1 MRTGIGFDSHR
12 LAEARTL
19 VLGGVTIDHPKGLLG
34 HSDGDCVI
42 HAVVDALLGAMGAG
56 DIGEHFPD
64 TDPQWKDAD
73 STRFL
78 AHVAGML
85 TERALAVSNVDV
97 VVVAA
102 EPSLGPHKAVMAERM
117 ASVLGIDADHVNVK
131 AKRPEGFEDAAEDV
145 IAVFAVATVEG

>member
-12 LAEARTL
+12 LAEGRIL
-19 VLGGVTIDHPKGLLG
+19 VLGGVEIDHPRGLLG
-34 HSDGDCVI
+34 HSDGDCLI

-85 TERALAVSNVDV
+85 ASGGMTVSNIDAT
-97 VVVAA
+97 VVAA
-102 EPSLGPHKAVMAERM
+102 EPALGPHKAAMAERI
-117 ASVLGIDADHVNVK
+117 ASLLGIDANRVNVK
-131 AKRPEGFEDAAEDV
+131 AKRPEGFEQTAADV
-145 IAVFAVATVEG
+145 IAIFAVATAE

>member
-12 LAEARTL
+12 LAEGRPL
-19 VLGGVTIDHPKGLLG
+19 VLGGVSLDHPKGLLG

-78 AHVAGML
+78 AHVADML
-85 TERALAVSNVDV
+85 ASDGLAVSNIDA

-102 EPSLGPHKAVMAERM
+102 EPALGPHKAVMAERM
-117 ASVLGIDADHVNVK
+117 ASLLGIDADRVNVK
-131 AKRPEGFEDAAEDV
+131 AKRPEGFEDAATDV
-145 IAVFAVATVEG
+145 IAVFAVATVE

>member
-12 LAEARTL
+12 LAEGKAL
-19 VLGGVTIDHPKGLLG
+19 VLGGVAIDHPKGLLG

-73 STRFL
+73 SARFL
-78 AHVAGML
+78 ARIAEML
-85 TERALAVSNVDV
+85 AERAITVSNVDV

-117 ASVLGIDADHVNVK
+117 ASVLGVESDRVNVK
-131 AKRPEGFEDAAEDV
+131 AKRPEGFEKTAADV
-145 IAVFAVATVEG
+145 IAVFAVATLDE